1 MSVMAI
7 QDKLLA
13 RLQSMPGAP
22 PIAYDNGPIVK
33 DLPRIV
39 VQYVTSPQRR
49 FDMEGRTQV
58 DAEINARIE
67 TEKHTTTKEASEI
80 LALIQ
85 SHFRP
90 TTKFNGV
97 QIMDAPR
104 AVFSR
109 PGPGSGVFEVPVI
122 IRGRADF

>member
-13 RLQSMPGAP
+13 RLQSMPGRP
-22 PIAYDNGPIVK
+22 PIAYPNGPLVK

-49 FDMEGRTQV
+49 LDMEGRTQV

-67 TEKHTTTKEASEI
+67 TEKHTTTREASEI

-85 SHFRP
+85 AHFRP
-90 TTKFNGV
+90 TTKFDGV

-104 AVFSR
+104 AVNPLPST
-109 PGPGSGVFEVPVI
+109 GSGVYAVPVI